1 MENSQR
7 VPVSLWNPVWIHGTL
22 TVEKT
27 TNLYGSVSFK
37 MAGTSIAP
45 YEW

>member
-1 MENSQR
+1 MESGQR
-7 VPVSLWNPVWIHGTL
+7 VPVSLWNPVWILGTL

-27 TNLYGSVSFK
+27 TTLYGSVSFT
-37 MAGTSIAP
+37 MAGTSITP